1 MAPLGLAAWL
11 LLRDWSPSLELH
23 VEREGAFCRSLPDL
37 NAFLIG
43 AVLRFLTTFE
53 GLSSSREQ
61 EEASMRIWLL
71 ALGLAAM
78 PLWPAQSAGT
88 IDVVESHPAKGESL
102 DGRSEDFFVRFSGP
116 VDHYT
121 SRLFIAQSG
130 NVLVTLNPRL
140 DTEPDTL
147 FARREPLS
155 PGDYEL
161 SWLAYTGTGEKI
173 GGIVLFSV
181 RTGGRQ

>member
-1 MAPLGLAAWL
+1 V
-11 LLRDWSPSLELH
+11 SCI
-23 VEREGAFCRSLPDL
+23 VERDGAFSRSLPDL

-43 AVLRFLTTFE
+43 AVLRFLTTFDE
-53 GLSSSREQ
+53 LSSPREQ

-71 ALGLAAM
+71 ALGLAAT

-88 IDVVESHPAKGESL
+88 IHVVESHPAKGESL

-140 DTEPDTL
+140 DTAPNTL

-161 SWLAYTGTGEKI
+161 SWIAYSGTGEEI
-173 GGIVLFSV
+173 GGIVPFSV

>member
-1 MAPLGLAAWL
+1 MASTIR
-11 LLRDWSPSLELH
+11 RDNPRCRESP
-23 VEREGAFCRSLPDL
+23 G
-37 NAFLIG
+37 
-43 AVLRFLTTFE
+43 
-53 GLSSSREQ
+53 Q
-61 EEASMRIWLL
+61 
-71 ALGLAAM
+71 
-78 PLWPAQSAGT
+78 
-88 IDVVESHPAKGESL
+88 
-102 DGRSEDFFVRFSGP
+102 GRKSGWQIRGFFIRFSGP
-116 VDHYT
+116 IDHYT

-140 DTEPDTL
+140 DTAPNTL